1 MSNEGGAK
9 MDQYRQSTAAN
20 YIQYHAQTDIN
31 HVSLLKRA
39 EKTVNRNAFLLYIK
53 NPRAQTAVE
62 EADSEDR
69 DHDSESKEMEI
80 NERLN

>member
-1 MSNEGGAK
+1 MKAVPRRINIDK
-9 MDQYRQSTAAN
+9 VVTAAN

-39 EKTVNRNAFLLYIK
+39 EKTVDRNAILLYIK
-53 NPRAQTAVE
+53 NTRAQSAAE

>member
-9 MDQYRQSTAAN
+9 KDQYPQRTAAN

-31 HVSLLKRA
+31 HVSLLKHA
-39 EKTVNRNAFLLYIK
+39 DKTVNRNSILVYIK

-69 DHDSESKEMEI
+69 DHDSESKETEI